1 MSLAG
6 RIFRERRSVVLP
18 VLIFLLLNVAGLGGV
33 FWLQQSIDAAKAS
46 RDQALLDLDKARK
59 DETKAKGM
67 KGSKELADV
76 ELRKFYGDVLPRN
89 LASAVNVLNFWLS
102 KIAAS
107 SKVAYHA
114 GQYDHDPVRDSQL
127 TKVTGSI
134 TLTGSYADVRRFLYE
149 LETSQEF
156 IVIEKVGLSQATTTQ
171 ANSPLEL
178 NLSVATYFLTEGLP
192 GVVSK

>member
-6 RIFRERRSVVLP
+6 RILRERRAVVLP
-18 VLIFLLLNVAGLGGV
+18 ILIFLLLNVAGLGGV
-33 FWLQQSIDAAKAS
+33 FWLQQSIDAAKSS

-59 DETKAKGM
+59 LETNAKGM

-76 ELRKFYGDVLPRN
+76 ELRKFYGEVLPRN
-89 LASAVNVLNFWLS
+89 LPSAVNVLNFWLG

-107 SKVAYHA
+107 AKVSFHT
-114 GQYDHDPVRDSQL
+114 GTYDHDPVRDSRL
-127 TKVTGSI
+127 TKVTGVI
-134 TLTGSYADVRRFLYE
+134 TLTGNYADVRRFLYE

-156 IVIEKVGLSQATTTQ
+156 IVIEKVGLSQASNTQ
-171 ANSPLEL
+171 ANAPLEV

-192 GVVSK
+192 GGVSK

>member
-6 RIFRERRSVVLP
+6 RILRERRAVVLP
-18 VLIFLLLNVAGLGGV
+18 VLIFLLLNVAGLAGV
-33 FWLQQSIDAAKAS
+33 FWLQQSIDAAKSS

-59 DETKAKGM
+59 EETKAKGL

-102 KIAAS
+102 KIAAD
-107 SKVAYHA
+107 SKVSYHT
-114 GQYDHDPVRDSQL
+114 GTYDHDPVRDSLL
-127 TKVTGSI
+127 TKVTGAI
-134 TLTGSYADVRRFLYE
+134 TLTGSYADIRRFVYE

-156 IVIEKVGLSQATTTQ
+156 IVIEKIGLSQPTATQ
-171 ANSPLEL
+171 ANAPLEMNL
-178 NLSVATYFLTEGLP
+178 NVATYFLST